1 MKNNMITEDYVSFET
16 AKLLKE
22 KGFECEKDSITA
34 MYNEIGKFH
43 PLSTAVAEYYYDY
56 NDFDEYDYVA
66 PTLQMAMKWL
76 RKMHGLF
83 IRITEDMT
91 GNVFEWSVYQKN
103 YGCKASTYVEDSYEK
118 ACETAIKYCL
128 EILI

>member
-1 MKNNMITEDYVSFET
+1 MITEDYVSFET

-22 KGFECEKDSITA
+22 KGYWNIATTLYKENGDIVN
-34 MYNEIGKFH
+34 YNV
-43 PLSTAVAEYYYDY
+43 PLNNKGFSSTLGVFYE
-56 NDFDEYDYVA
+56 A
-66 PTLQMAMKWL
+66 PTLQTAMKWL
-76 RKMHGLF
+76 REVYGLF

-128 EILI
+128 ENLI